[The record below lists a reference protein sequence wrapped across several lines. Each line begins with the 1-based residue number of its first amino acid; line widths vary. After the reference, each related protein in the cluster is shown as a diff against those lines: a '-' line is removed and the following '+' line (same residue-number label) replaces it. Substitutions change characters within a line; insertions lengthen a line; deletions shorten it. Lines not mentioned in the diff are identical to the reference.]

1 MGIKELCDK
10 YNRPHPNQAINA
22 AIRAELPAGNEVM
35 DLLALVGR
43 ENFRKP
49 AKYQTIYDGLL
60 TVRQRLADEIARR
73 YNLKSADTESK
84 ETDHE
89 EA

>member
-1 MGIKELCDK
+1 MISVLYCVK
-10 YNRPHPNQAINA
+10 
-22 AIRAELPAGNEVM
+22 
-35 DLLALVGR
+35 
-43 ENFRKP
+43 
-49 AKYQTIYDGLL
+49 TS
-60 TVRQRLADEIARR
+60 DEIARR